1 MQDDGGS
8 VATGSIRDEVVEVAL
23 QGPHEALVTRKDLGG
38 EAAVA
43 TPLNLLQIG
52 GLEAGLRIPQVNVV
66 LALVAEEQGG
76 APVGAQENCLFTV
89 GLGTHIDDGARS
101 LAHPEVLSL
110 NGVQS
115 RGTQVAEEQGGGAI
129 RLGGERHIEHI
140 AGGGGGL
147 GQDNA
152 VGLVAGDVVHQDA
165 ACPGISHIAARDRK

>member
-89 GLGTHIDDGARS
+89 ARRASSPIPTTARS
-101 LAHPEVLSL
+101 TTCATSWAPLWWPLLWIVGMTGPST
-110 NGVQS
+110 
-115 RGTQVAEEQGGGAI
+115 RGRVSA
-129 RLGGERHIEHI
+129 
-140 AGGGGGL
+140 
-147 GQDNA
+147 
-152 VGLVAGDVVHQDA
+152 
-165 ACPGISHIAARDRK
+165 P